1 MSWRV
6 CLFWAEKTLLLFPY
20 IAKIS
25 SWGLLV
31 VNGIIIVAQLK
42 EISYTDFALTKEG
55 AAAIPYFWSHS

>member
-1 MSWRV
+1 M
-6 CLFWAEKTLLLFPY
+6 LLFPY

-31 VNGIIIVAQLK
+31 VNGIIIVAQFK

-55 AAAIPYFWSHS
+55 RQQSLIFGATHTRKVREEDI

>member
-1 MSWRV
+1 M
-6 CLFWAEKTLLLFPY
+6 LLFPY

-31 VNGIIIVAQLK
+31 VNGIIIVAQFK

-55 AAAIPYFWSHS
+55 AAAIPYFWSHSYT

>member
-1 MSWRV
+1 M
-6 CLFWAEKTLLLFPY
+6 LLFPY

-55 AAAIPYFWSHS
+55 AQQSLIFGATHKRKVREEGI